1 MVPES
6 SLIPKWLRRNG
17 HETTTR
23 SGDSKYP
30 NIKEFNSGDRNC
42 TYKCF
47 VFVRLSSPGFVPSN
61 TGSPPESLLSARSNQ
76 YSFES
81 LPSDVGMEPLNL
93 FEFIDLQAWNTMT
106 NLSFFPHHSGS
117 EGKKSY
123 YTEPKCINAVRISSQ
138 VQYWLDEHTTELKV
152 EDLLS

>member
-1 MVPES
+1 LGFLTYRCISFIRELKIWLGMVPES

-76 YSFES
+76 YSLES
-81 LPSDVGMEPLNL
+81 LPSDAGMEPLNL

-106 NLSFFPHHSGS
+106 NLFPPLIVAVKEKNH
-117 EGKKSY
+117 
-123 YTEPKCINAVRISSQ
+123 IILNLNA
-138 VQYWLDEHTTELKV
+138 
-152 EDLLS
+152 